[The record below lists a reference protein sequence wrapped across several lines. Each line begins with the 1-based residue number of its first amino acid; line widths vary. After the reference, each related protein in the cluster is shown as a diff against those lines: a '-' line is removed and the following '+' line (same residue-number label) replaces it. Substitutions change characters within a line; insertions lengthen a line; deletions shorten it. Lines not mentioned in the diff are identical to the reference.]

1 MKKKTTTMTDENS
14 LLQCLAAICCFCT
27 LQCQPSRSCPHTA
40 LLARVRAS
48 TRTHAHTHTHTHM
61 HTRTHTRTHAH
72 THARTRRLLHS
83 HVSAWLE
90 SCIVVGKT
98 VIFMYTSIHNH
109 AQEYLFEHTRTHTY
123 TPHTTDAPSGR
134 VCTTSIPSVNRMCH
148 ALADTHN
155 PSACIQKTQPASHKC
170 TPLVQRVVVSADI
183 DA

>member
-1 MKKKTTTMTDENS
+1 MPRSD
-14 LLQCLAAICCFCT
+14 LLLLHAAVPTVSFLLTHCLACARACFY
-27 LQCQPSRSCPHTA
+27 
-40 LLARVRAS
+40 
-48 TRTHAHTHTHTHM
+48 THM
-61 HTRTHTRTHAH
+61 RTHAH
-72 THARTRRLLHS
+72 THAHTRRLLHS

-98 VIFMYTSIHNH
+98 VIFIYISIHNH

-123 TPHTTDAPSGR
+123 TPHATDAPSGR

-155 PSACIQKTQPASHKC
+155 PSACIQTQPASHKC

-183 DA
+183 NA